1 MKEIMIVD
9 NEQAF
14 HDFYSEMLKETDYEV
29 ISAYDCYDALAKLR
43 RNQPYLMIIDDL
55 IFMDIVLNIT
65 RAGDTHLKIIKS
77 RSQYDY
83 VPFMKTSDL
92 ILQPYKNVKSI
103 DPELLFP
110 DVTFTRV
117 KIIEEINARIGD
129 KFKLLI

>member
-14 HDFYSEMLKETDYEV
+14 HDFYSEMLKDTDYEV
-29 ISAYDCYDALAKLR
+29 ISAYDCYEALAKLR
-43 RNQPYLMIIDDL
+43 ENQPDLMIIDDL

-65 RAGDTHLKIIKS
+65 RAGDTHLKSIKS

-92 ILQPYKNVKSI
+92 ILRYHKNVKNI
-103 DPELLFP
+103 APALEFP
-110 DVTFTRV
+110 DITFTRK
-117 KIIEEINARIGD
+117 KIIEEIHDRVGD
-129 KFKLLI
+129 KTKLLN

>member
-29 ISAYDCYDALAKLR
+29 ISAYDCYETLAKLR
-43 RNQPYLMIIDDL
+43 ENQPDLMIIDDL

-103 DPELLFP
+103 APELLFP
-110 DVTFTRV
+110 DVTFTRK

-129 KFKLLI
+129 KVKLLI